1 MSAHSIDI
9 HRVAKLAR
17 LELSD
22 DEATHYAAQ
31 LHRVLDHMDT
41 LAKLD
46 LSGVEPTSHALPVYD
61 VVRPDEARPG
71 FTQTQALSNAPKSVL
86 DQFQIP
92 KVIE

>member
-1 MSAHSIDI
+1 
-9 HRVAKLAR
+9 
-17 LELSD
+17 
-22 DEATHYAAQ
+22 
-31 LHRVLDHMDT
+31 MDT

-71 FTQTQALSNAPKSVL
+71 FTQAQTLSNAPKSVL

>member
-17 LELSD
+17 LELTEE
-22 DEATHYAAQ
+22 EAANYGAQ
-31 LHRVLDHMDT
+31 LGRVLDHMDT
-41 LAKLD
+41 LAKYD

-61 VVRPDEARPG
+61 VMRADAEREG
-71 FTQTQALSNAPKSVL
+71 FTQQQALANAPKSAL
-86 DQFQIP
+86 AQFQIP

>member
-17 LELSD
+17 LELTEE
-22 DEATHYAAQ
+22 EAANYGAQ
-31 LHRVLDHMDT
+31 LGRVLDHMDT
-41 LAKLD
+41 LAKYD

-61 VVRPDEARPG
+61 VMRADAEREG
-71 FTQTQALSNAPKSVL
+71 FTQQQALAHAPQSAL

-92 KVIE
+92 QVIE

>member
-17 LELSD
+17 LELTE
-22 DEATHYAAQ
+22 DEAAHYGAQ
-31 LHRVLDHMDT
+31 LVRILDHMDT
-41 LAKLD
+41 LARLNLTD
-46 LSGVEPTSHALPVYD
+46 VEPTSHALPVYD
-61 VVRPDEARPG
+61 VVRPDQERPG
-71 FTQTQALSNAPKSVL
+71 FSQQQALQNAPKAVL

>member
-1 MSAHSIDI
+1 MSAPAIDI

-17 LELSD
+17 LELSEE
-22 DEATHYAAQ
+22 EAAHYGAQ
-31 LHRVLDHMDT
+31 LGRILEHMET

-46 LSGVEPTSHALPVYD
+46 LAGVEPTSHALPVYD
-61 VVRPDEARPG
+61 VLRADAACPG
-71 FTQTQALSNAPKSVL
+71 LTQAQALANAPKSVL

>member
-17 LELSD
+17 LELTEE
-22 DEATHYAAQ
+22 EAAHYATQ
-31 LHRVLDHMDT
+31 LTRVLDHMDT

-61 VVRPDEARPG
+61 VTRPDLERPG
-71 FTQTQALSNAPKSVL
+71 FTQAQALANAPKAVL

>member
-1 MSAHSIDI
+1 MPVHSIDI

-17 LELSD
+17 LELTEE
-22 DEATHYAAQ
+22 EAAHYGAQ
-31 LHRVLDHMDT
+31 LGRVLDHMDT
-41 LAKLD
+41 LAKFD

-71 FTQTQALSNAPKSVL
+71 FSQEQCLANAPKAVL
-86 DQFQIP
+86 SQFQIP